1 MSGKIGSITTD
12 IIKNGLVFNMDAAN
26 RASYIPDATTTF
38 NTIDLSQSGTL
49 ENGVVFIQPPI
60 SSSCWDFDGSDD
72 YIDCGAN
79 ALILGNV
86 PCTIASWLNVDSHST
101 FGLAFMVGN
110 AATRKSFWLGASNT
124 SKVAGGVYGYNI
136 ISDVNSGTGWHY
148 VALTYDTTIMRLYI
162 DGVQNSTLA
171 ESSANIASNGIRLAR
186 ANSGTEYWYNGNIA
200 NVQIYNRTL
209 SSTEVLHNYNA
220 LKDRFNL

>member
-1 MSGKIGSITTD
+1 MKFGSVTTG
-12 IIKNGLVFNMDAAN
+12 IIADGLVFNMDAAN
-26 RASYIPDATTTF
+26 RASYIPNATTAF

-49 ENGVVFIQPPI
+49 ENGVAFIQPPI

-86 PCTIASWLNVDSHST
+86 PCTIASWLNVDSHSQY
-101 FGLAFMVGN
+101 GLAFMVGTG
-110 AATRKSFWLGASNT
+110 AVQKSFWLGASNT
-124 SKVAGGVYGYNI
+124 SKVAGGLYGYNI
-136 ISDVNSGTGWHY
+136 ISDVDSGTGWHY

-162 DGVQNSTLA
+162 DGVQNSTRA

-186 ANSGTEYWYNGNIA
+186 ANSGVEYWYNGNIGPS
-200 NVQIYNRTL
+200 QIYNRTL

-220 LKDRFNL
+220 LKGRFGLT